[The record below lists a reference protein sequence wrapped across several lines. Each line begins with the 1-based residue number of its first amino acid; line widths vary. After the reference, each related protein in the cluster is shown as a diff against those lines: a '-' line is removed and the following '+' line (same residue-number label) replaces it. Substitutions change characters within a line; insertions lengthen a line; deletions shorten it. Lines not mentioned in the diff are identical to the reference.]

1 MSQIQLLNTT
11 IASIALFVNQVLTAS
26 YRAVYSA
33 DESSELILVVA
44 PLSATAE
51 VQSLYAGGII
61 DIESA
66 LPCAL
71 NSLGSS
77 AEEIASAMERRR
89 AKDEAEKEMATARE
103 KTERDELAQ
112 RSKVA
117 KMKPQPPTAPG
128 PGKLSAPKAPS
139 SPSGSGGDS

>member
-1 MSQIQLLNTT
+1 M
-11 IASIALFVNQVLTAS
+11 NQVLTS
-26 YRAVYSA
+26 CYRTIYSA
-33 DESSELILVVA
+33 DENSELILVVA
-44 PLSATAE
+44 PLSATSE
-51 VQSLYAGGII
+51 VQALYASNII

-77 AEEIASAMERRR
+77 AEEIASAMQRRR
-89 AKDEAEKEMATARE
+89 EKDEAEKEMANARE

-117 KMKPQPPTAPG
+117 KMKPQAPTAPG
-128 PGKLSAPKAPS
+128 PAKVSAPKAPS
-139 SPSGSGGDS
+139 SPSSGGDS